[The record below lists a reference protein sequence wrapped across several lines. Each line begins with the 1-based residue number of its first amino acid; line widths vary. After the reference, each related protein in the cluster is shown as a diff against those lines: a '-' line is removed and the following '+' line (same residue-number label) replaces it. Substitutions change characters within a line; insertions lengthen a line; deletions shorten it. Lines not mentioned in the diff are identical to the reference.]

1 MVEARTLTWAGR
13 AAHAARPWRYHLIG
27 YLFAGPALLVLGAF
41 LLYPIGYSVWLSLHE
56 WNGYTPRWGP
66 FVGLANYAALARD
79 EVFWK
84 ATVNSLVFV
93 IVRTPLEVG
102 LGFLLALLL
111 NRRLPARSLLRT
123 LFFVPV
129 VMSLI
134 VVTIIFQRIY
144 ELNTGLLNTFLRSV
158 GLGALAHP
166 WLGDPATALA
176 AVIAVSVWKNVGF
189 SLVILHAG
197 LQGLPQDV
205 LEAARVDGASARQLT
220 LKVIAPL
227 MRPILILSALLSI
240 IGGLKVF
247 DLVFIMTR
255 GGPTYS
261 TEVLATMLYRHAF
274 ELNEMGVASAI
285 AIILVALVLGTAR
298 AQSFLF
304 RERDA

>member
-1 MVEARTLTWAGR
+1 MIAVGR
-13 AAHAARPWRYHLIG
+13 ARSGARRWRRDVTG
-27 YLFAGPALLVLGAF
+27 YLFVGPAVAVLAAF
-41 LLYPIGYSVWLSLHE
+41 LLYPIGYSLWLSFHE
-56 WNGYTPRWGP
+56 WSGYTPRWGP
-66 FVGLANYAALARD
+66 FVGIANYLALARD

-84 ATVNSLVFV
+84 ATWNSLVFV
-93 IVRTPLEVG
+93 VVRTPLEVG

-111 NRRLPARSLLRT
+111 NRKMPARALLRT

-144 ELNTGLLNTFLRSV
+144 EPNTGLLNAMLRGV

-166 WLGDPATALA
+166 WLGDAVTALP

-189 SLVILHAG
+189 SLVIILAG
-197 LQGLPQDV
+197 LQSLPQDV
-205 LEAARVDGASARQLT
+205 LDAGRVDGANAWQLT
-220 LKVIAPL
+220 TRIIAPL
-227 MRPILILSALLSI
+227 MRPILGLTGLLSV

-261 TEVLATMLYRHAF
+261 TEVLATMLYRQAF

-285 AIILVALVLGTAR
+285 AVILVALVLGTAR
-298 AQSFLF
+298 LQTFLVS
-304 RERDA
+304 ERDEARA